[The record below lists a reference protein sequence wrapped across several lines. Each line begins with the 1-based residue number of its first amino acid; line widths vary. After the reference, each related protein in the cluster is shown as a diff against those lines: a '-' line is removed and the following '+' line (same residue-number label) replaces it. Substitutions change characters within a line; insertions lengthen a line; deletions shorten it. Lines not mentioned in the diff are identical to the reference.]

1 MVRTA
6 PFPVC
11 AVQGPDVFL
20 RNTYLMELGVV
31 GGIALAA
38 ESSSQPFI
46 KGCSSQRQRHE
57 NLIRRQTTQLES
69 VSKRLHATAGK
80 EDRVSRRPDD

>member
-1 MVRTA
+1 
-6 PFPVC
+6 
-11 AVQGPDVFL
+11 
-20 RNTYLMELGVV
+20 MELGVV
-31 GGIALAA
+31 GGIALA
-38 ESSSQPFI
+38 SSQPFI
-46 KGCSSQRQRHE
+46 KGCSSQQQRHE